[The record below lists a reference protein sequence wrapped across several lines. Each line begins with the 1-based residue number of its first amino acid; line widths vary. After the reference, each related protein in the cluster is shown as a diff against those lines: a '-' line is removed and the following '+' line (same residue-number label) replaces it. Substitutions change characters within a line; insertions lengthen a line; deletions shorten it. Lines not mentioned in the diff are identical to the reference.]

1 MVEINTE
8 IAGTS
13 KRRAKNLLNLF
24 LANKLQPIAT
34 KIRMLT
40 EASSRKSML
49 SANRDTDPILTAKK
63 NSTQKYARLAIATIR
78 TTFLIEFTCPC

>member
-13 KRRAKNLLNLF
+13 KRREKNLLNLF

-49 SANRDTDPILTAKK
+49 SANRDTDPIFTAKK
-63 NSTQKYARLAIATIR
+63 NSTQK
-78 TTFLIEFTCPC
+78 

>member
-1 MVEINTE
+1 MVEISTE

-13 KRRAKNLLNLF
+13 KRSAKNLLNLF

-49 SANRDTDPILTAKK
+49 SAKSATEPILRAKM
-63 NSTQKYARLAIATIR
+63 NSTQKYARLAIATTR
-78 TTFLIEFTCPC
+78 TTFLIEFTYL

>member
-8 IAGTS
+8 IAGTRR
-13 KRRAKNLLNLF
+13 RRAKNLLNLF

-49 SANRDTDPILTAKK
+49 SAKSATEPILRAKK
-63 NSTQKYARLAIATIR
+63 NSTQKYARFAIATIR
-78 TTFLIEFTCPC
+78 TTFLTEFTYQY

>member
-1 MVEINTE
+1 MVEIKTE

-13 KRRAKNLLNLF
+13 KRREKNLLHLF

-34 KIRMLT
+34 KIKMLT

-49 SANRDTDPILTAKK
+49 SAKRETDPILIAKK
-63 NSTQKYARLAIATIR
+63 NSTQK
-78 TTFLIEFTCPC
+78 